1 MREYSYY
8 FAEKTI
14 NVLRYSSDPK
24 SIVTGKVYFG
34 IRVQNLLLKNNSLFS
49 NKTTFE
55 TLTKNV

>member
-14 NVLRYSSDPK
+14 NVLRDSSDPK

-55 TLTKNV
+55 TKKVK